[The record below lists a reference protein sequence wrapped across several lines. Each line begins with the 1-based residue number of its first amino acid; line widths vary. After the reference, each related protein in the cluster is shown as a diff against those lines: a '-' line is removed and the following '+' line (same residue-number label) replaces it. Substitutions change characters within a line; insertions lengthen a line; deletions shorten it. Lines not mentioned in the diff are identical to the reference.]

1 MVVTGLGQFLSIP
14 DERPSTVGGPTLEV
28 RFNVHL
34 CVAEKFISY
43 PSCSPTKLAAMNALD
58 PLPST
63 AGNSPE
69 HPGKTVKAGGSSPP
83 QVGSGGRLWVHAVG
97 AGRHGSLST
106 ISSGIPATQP
116 ALKKRNHFWSDW
128 LLGIRGSW
136 MIALNDVLLMLA
148 VAGHSSH
155 RTHPDSA
162 AVVAACSLR
171 SVQMPSAV
179 QADAGQS
186 SPGRRHQWLA
196 AVLSAIDASKID

>member
-1 MVVTGLGQFLSIP
+1 MVVTGMEQLFSIP
-14 DERPSTVGGPTLEV
+14 DECLSTEGGPTLEV

-34 CVAEKFISY
+34 CVAEKSISHR
-43 PSCSPTKLAAMNALD
+43 SWSPTKLAAMNALD

-106 ISSGIPATQP
+106 ISSGIPATQL

-136 MIALNDVLLMLA
+136 MIALSDVLLMLA
-148 VAGHSSH
+148 VAGLSSQPIP
-155 RTHPDSA
+155 RGSA
-162 AVVAACSLR
+162 AVVAAHSRR
-171 SVQMPSAV
+171 SVQMPSVV
-179 QADAGQS
+179 QVDVERS
-186 SPGRRHQWLA
+186 SAEIRHQRLA
-196 AVLSAIDASKID
+196 AVLSAIDAP

>member
-1 MVVTGLGQFLSIP
+1 MVVTGMEQLLSIP
-14 DERPSTVGGPTLEV
+14 DECLSTEGGPTLEV

-34 CVAEKFISY
+34 CVAEKFISHR
-43 PSCSPTKLAAMNALD
+43 SWSPTKLAAMNALD

-128 LLGIRGSW
+128 LLGIRASW

-148 VAGHSSH
+148 IAGLSSQPIP
-155 RTHPDSA
+155 RGSA
-162 AVVAACSLR
+162 AVAAAHSLPSVRMPGAAQDAAGPSSAGRSPQMLVVALNALNGK
-171 SVQMPSAV
+171 
-179 QADAGQS
+179 D
-186 SPGRRHQWLA
+186 
-196 AVLSAIDASKID
+196 